1 MKDFDAADPR
11 PMTRTSRKSA
21 LRRVAIGLVTT
32 VVLGASAVQ
41 FAALVSYIEEQA
53 YLSKLNDALA
63 PPNLPPSEVAK
74 AIIRYLEARPA
85 IENPGYALLPIF
97 RPLRPTARQV
107 ATWGGDC
114 ADRARLMI
122 RLLAL
127 RGIDATKWA
136 LYAPDGTPVHA
147 AVEIETEVGPMAVDT
162 LYGIWFPKPPG
173 SLGYYDIKELKANP
187 RILHDRIQ
195 MLVARGRNPGVER
208 LAHYPLDRYVY
219 DDARSINWDKTVLTR
234 LLYRGLRWV
243 LEDEV
248 DDLPRPSIAE
258 QPALMIIVGMGVLEG
273 IVAVGFLAVVLL
285 RRRSAGGLAV
295 LKARR

>member
-1 MKDFDAADPR
+1 
-11 PMTRTSRKSA
+11 
-21 LRRVAIGLVTT
+21 
-32 VVLGASAVQ
+32 VVKVI
-41 FAALVSYIEEQA
+41 V
-53 YLSKLNDALA
+53 
-63 PPNLPPSEVAK
+63 
-74 AIIRYLEARPA
+74 RYLQTKPA

-127 RGIDATKWA
+127 RGIQASKWA

-147 AVEIETEVGPMAVDT
+147 AVEIETEVGPMVVDT
-162 LYGIWFPKPPG
+162 LFGIWFPKSPE
-173 SLGYYDIKELKANP
+173 SLGYHDIKELQANP
-187 RILHDRIQ
+187 SILRDRIQ
-195 MLVARGRNPGVER
+195 MLVAHGENPGAAD

-219 DDARSINWDKTVLTR
+219 DDARTINWDKTVATR

-243 LEDEV
+243 LDDRV
-248 DDLPRPSIAE
+248 DDLPRPAIVE
-258 QPALMIIVGMGVLEG
+258 QPALMIIVSMGVLEG
-273 IVAVGFLAVVLL
+273 VVAVGFLAVVLL

-295 LKARR
+295 LTARR